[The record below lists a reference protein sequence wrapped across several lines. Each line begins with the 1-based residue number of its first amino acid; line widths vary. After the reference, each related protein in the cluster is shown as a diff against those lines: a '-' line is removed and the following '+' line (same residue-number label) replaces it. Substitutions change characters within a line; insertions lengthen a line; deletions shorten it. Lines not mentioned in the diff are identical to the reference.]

1 MGRRLALMS
10 QRALEHLGGCTSM
23 RFICGERVFCGERAC
38 PALGCEAAPLTHAA
52 LIQVHRVA
60 GLGAA
65 SQPSAGQARS
75 LQCVRGS
82 QPAS

>member
-38 PALGCEAAPLTHAA
+38 PLTTESLKPAHYTYQPAGSALACA
-52 LIQVHRVA
+52 LSTSRCTQ
-60 GLGAA
+60 AA
-65 SQPSAGQARS
+65 SWGLMTP
-75 LQCVRGS
+75 
-82 QPAS
+82 